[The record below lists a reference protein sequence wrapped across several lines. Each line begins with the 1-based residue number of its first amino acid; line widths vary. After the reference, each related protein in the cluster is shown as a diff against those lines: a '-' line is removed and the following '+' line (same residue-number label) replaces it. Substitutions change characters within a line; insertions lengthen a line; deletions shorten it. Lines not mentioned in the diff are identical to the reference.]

1 MTDTTFFPNRGQI
14 ARLSRCYEDTDDGI
28 IDCSD
33 TGTFERQVVFPAK
46 GKVYACP
53 SAGLFSTPRDF
64 IRYAQ
69 MLANGG
75 TWNGRSVLSR
85 KTFDATLAVKQTEPG
100 VSTLYTLGNRIRGKW
115 LGHSGSLKT
124 DFGADPLT
132 GRARLF
138 FVQSGL
144 ASRKRFNDYKE
155 AWQMATE

>member
-1 MTDTTFFPNRGQI
+1 
-14 ARLSRCYEDTDDGI
+14 
-28 IDCSD
+28 
-33 TGTFERQVVFPAK
+33 
-46 GKVYACP
+46 
-53 SAGLFSTPRDF
+53 
-64 IRYAQ
+64 

-75 TWNGRSVLSR
+75 TWNGKSIISR

-132 GRARLF
+132 GRSRLF